1 MSWVQA
7 RIWEGFV
14 DQASFEPGAKVQTMT
29 DGESDDGTDIV
40 WSMMNMNQDY
50 YRMGEMNQKV
60 DAKDRGD
67 ACGNEHLVSVVY
79 QW

>member
-40 WSMMNMNQDY
+40 
-50 YRMGEMNQKV
+50 
-60 DAKDRGD
+60 
-67 ACGNEHLVSVVY
+67 
-79 QW
+79 